1 MVSPTKDQQIED
13 SSASDNNL
21 DSNNSSEDTSAS
33 NPPEDDQSTFD
44 VVMAAIKPEGEDDG
58 DDDANS
64 DKDESDKAAAD
75 ASKDGKAKDEEG
87 ESDEPSEDEIKAWK
101 PKTRQRFEKLQAKY
115 RDASERLEKAE
126 VDAGHYR
133 NFVDFLDTNGI
144 DQDEANKLFAV
155 GAMLK
160 NDPFGALA
168 AITPYYNDLLEIT
181 GQILPPDL
189 KQQVEAGYLTQAH
202 ALEISRGRARVQVQP
217 AIQQDQQ
224 ERQQQRVSRQQGQTV
239 AQMQSAIGSWEQK
252 WSTSDPD
259 YSVKKD
265 RVLDRLE
272 LMLARAQ
279 REGKLPQNA
288 EQAISLAEK
297 ARKDVE
303 AELRQFK
310 VKKPVSMV
318 DGGGANSS
326 HLPEPKDTKDV
337 IRRTLNK

>member
-13 SSASDNNL
+13 SSASDSNL
-21 DSNNSSEDTSAS
+21 DSNNSSEDASAS
-33 NPPEDDQSTFD
+33 NPPEDTQSTFD
-44 VVMAAIKPEGEDDG
+44 VVMAAIKPEGEEDG
-58 DDDANS
+58 EDDATS
-64 DKDESDKAAAD
+64 DKDSTDKTDVAAPKD
-75 ASKDGKAKDEEG
+75 AKTKDEEE
-87 ESDEPSEDEIKAWK
+87 ESDEPSEDELKAWK

-126 VDAGHYR
+126 VDAGQYK

-144 DQDEANKLFAV
+144 NQNEANELFAI

-189 KQQVEAGYLTQAH
+189 RQQVEAGYLTQTH
-202 ALEISRGRARVQVQP
+202 ALEISRGRAKAQVQP
-217 AIQQDQQ
+217 VIAQDQQ
-224 ERQQQRVSRQQGQTV
+224 QRQQQRVTHQQGQTA

-279 REGKLPQNA
+279 RENKLPQTV
-288 EQAISLAEK
+288 EQAVAMAEK
-297 ARKDVE
+297 ARKEIE
-303 AELRQFK
+303 ADFRQLRP
-310 VKKPVSMV
+310 KKPVSMV